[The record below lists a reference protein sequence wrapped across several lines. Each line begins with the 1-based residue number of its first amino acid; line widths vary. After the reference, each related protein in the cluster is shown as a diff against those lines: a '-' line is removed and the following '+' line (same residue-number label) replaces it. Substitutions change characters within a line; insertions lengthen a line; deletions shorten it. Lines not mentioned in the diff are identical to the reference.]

1 MKINHTKFSQEVAMF
16 QQMTK
21 IFVFIFILF
30 IILIFSACSED
41 SSTDS
46 SQSTTPGI
54 NSTDFAFSVGNEWN
68 YNGTGYNSSGA
79 VELKSVSTSKLRI
92 ISETNSNGL
101 NGFKFYSSYKDY
113 LGSTKSEGEDFFSTE
128 NDGLWTLERHSNGS
142 MSPVKILPFG
152 VNNSTIRSEVISK
165 QMQFYTS
172 GSDFYVENIT
182 MDINVLFEYLDSENT
197 TVSAGVF
204 NNCKKIRVIIDVSQ
218 RSDTSG
224 VELFNGKTW
233 SVESVWWLS
242 TNNGLIKTET
252 SFNSVVDSIVSNIIW
267 DPITGEYTY
276 IYESILEVNISSRNL
291 NYFDI
296 DDLMIPVSGPW
307 YKTRMSGLTHL
318 GKYITELRNKNF

>member
-1 MKINHTKFSQEVAMF
+1 MI
-16 QQMTK
+16 
-21 IFVFIFILF
+21 
-30 IILIFSACSED
+30 
-41 SSTDS
+41 
-46 SQSTTPGI
+46 
-54 NSTDFAFSVGNEWN
+54 
-68 YNGTGYNSSGA
+68 
-79 VELKSVSTSKLRI
+79 
-92 ISETNSNGL
+92 
-101 NGFKFYSSYKDY
+101 
-113 LGSTKSEGEDFFSTE
+113 
-128 NDGLWTLERHSNGS
+128 
-142 MSPVKILPFG
+142 
-152 VNNSTIRSEVISK
+152 
-165 QMQFYTS
+165 FYTNYP
-172 GSDFYVENIT
+172 DFYVENIT
-182 MDINVLFEYLDSENT
+182 MDINVLFEYLDSENI
-197 TVSAGVF
+197 TVSAGTF
-204 NNCKKIRVIIDVSQ
+204 NNCKKIKVMIDVSQ